1 MKRTGIVL
9 IIIGLILTII
19 TGFGFFTKKEVADIG
34 GVEINAKQKHHVN
47 WSPYVGVGIMVVGGI
62 MLVLGPRD
70 RVRL

>member
-34 GVEINAKQKHHVN
+34 GLEINAKEKHDVN
-47 WSPYVGVGIMVVGGI
+47 WSPYVGVGIMVVGGL
-62 MLVLGPRD
+62 MLVFGPRD